1 MGAPSFKV
9 IGLDHSLYNA
19 KVAVRLDIDF
29 LNEMGGVLRLFKASS
44 RRIPVEV
51 ITVVG
56 RWCNGIIILDWF

>member
-1 MGAPSFKV
+1 
-9 IGLDHSLYNA
+9 LYNA

-51 ITVVG
+51 IAVVG